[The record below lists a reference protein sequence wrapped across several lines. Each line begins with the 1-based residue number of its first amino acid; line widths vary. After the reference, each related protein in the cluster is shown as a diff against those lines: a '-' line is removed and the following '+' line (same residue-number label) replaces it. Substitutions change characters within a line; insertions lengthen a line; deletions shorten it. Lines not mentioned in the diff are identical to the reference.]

1 MNEPEPNIKQPD
13 ETIEPAA
20 DDSSK
25 GDFTFAELQQAYAR
39 NFDHLGRRIDRPEG
53 DE

>member
-1 MNEPEPNIKQPD
+1 MNEPEPNIEQPD
-13 ETIEPAA
+13 QTSNDAA
-20 DDSSK
+20 DDGSQ